1 MNTIKIDVKKS
12 IKRMILPTL
21 SGMLVT
27 FLFQLVDTYFIGRL
41 GTGALTAVS
50 FTYPL
55 YLGLISLFI
64 GLSSGIGAMVGQA
77 FGEEDVHKTSELTF
91 AGILLASIS
100 ALIIVGIALVSR
112 FSVYDLLGASRNLHP
127 LIDAYMYIMILGM
140 PLIMVALN
148 MMAALRSTGR
158 VVLPEVL
165 MAISGL
171 INLVLDWVLILGFG
185 PIKPMGVQGAA
196 VATVISWFFVF
207 SSMLILLIK
216 ERLIRT
222 STVKVIVGR
231 AIEIAKI
238 GIPASGIQL
247 INPVAVALMTAV
259 IASESSEAVAA
270 FGIAMKIESL
280 GLAVVTALSVILV
293 PLMAK
298 HFGAKEK
305 DHMDQ
310 LVALSGKISVFWSLG
325 LLAVLMVFGKGIAGI
340 FTEDKTLI
348 DLIYRYMIIVG
359 FSYSLYSIGNITL
372 SLLNA
377 VGESLLGLKLILLK
391 QGMLLIPFLFIGR
404 FFGVMGIFISISLTH
419 IIGGILIGNK
429 FNKWLREHA
438 SKVAD
443 VNLINEYFAWMK

>member
-391 QGMLLIPFLFIGR
+391 QGVLLVPLLLIGR
-404 FFGVMGIFISISLTH
+404 YFGIMGIFISISLTH